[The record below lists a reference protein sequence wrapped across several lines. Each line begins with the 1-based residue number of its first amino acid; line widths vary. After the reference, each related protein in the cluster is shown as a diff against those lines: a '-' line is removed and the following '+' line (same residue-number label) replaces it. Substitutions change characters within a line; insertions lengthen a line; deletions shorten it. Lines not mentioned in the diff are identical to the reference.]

1 MDQLQVLYSFQNEL
15 YQIAELKKL
24 GVESKDPNKIYYW
37 IIYNKHYRTIE
48 RLVFVSMSPNER
60 VFKQGTL
67 TWQDSGA
74 EFSSK
79 METLKLKKYDKMEI
93 CSDIAKFVRS
103 CE

>member
-15 YQIAELKKL
+15 YQIAEVKKL
-24 GVESKDPNKIYYW
+24 GVEYKDPNKIYYW

-48 RLVFVSMSPNER
+48 RLLFVGMSPNER
-60 VFKQGTL
+60 VFKQGIL

-79 METLKLKKYDKMEI
+79 IGTLTLKKDDKLEI
-93 CSDIAKFVRS
+93 CSDIAKFVWS